1 MEVQDK
7 LAEIVRYVER
17 ARAMPMSGAVVVNR
31 TELLHLLAELRYLL
45 PPSLEEAAQLLA
57 ERQRV
62 LDEAYATA
70 EDIVTEAH
78 LEQEHI
84 VSGSRVNAAALEQAR
99 AIVTGAR
106 DEADALR
113 RDIDDYVDAKLA
125 NFEVV
130 LGKLL
135 ASVRQGRDRL
145 QGASPY
151 DQLAPE
157 NQDRGSASAA
167 E

>member
-1 MEVQDK
+1 M
-7 LAEIVRYVER
+7 
-17 ARAMPMSGAVVVNR
+17 
-31 TELLHLLAELRYLL
+31 
-45 PPSLEEAAQLLA
+45 
-57 ERQRV
+57 
-62 LDEAYATA
+62 LDEAYAEA
-70 EDIVTEAH
+70 EGIVAEAH
-78 LEQEHI
+78 LEQERI
-84 VSGSRVNAAALEQAR
+84 VSGSQVNAAALEQAR
-99 AIVTGAR
+99 AIVTAAR

-125 NFEVV
+125 NFELV

-135 ASVRQGRDRL
+135 VSVREGRDRL

-157 NQDRGSASAA
+157 NQDRGSGSAA